1 MIEIKEII
9 REKGFRLGEM
19 AEIMGMSRGSLS
31 RKIHRKQGMWLT
43 TKQIKQIGEFI
54 DCDLSD
60 YIERTEMELR
70 GEDPQ

>member
-1 MIEIKEII
+1 MIEIKAII
-9 REKGFRLGEM
+9 WQKGFRLG
-19 AEIMGMSRGSLS
+19 AVAYNLGMNRGSLS
-31 RKIHRKQGMWLT
+31 RKIHRQQGMWLT

>member
-1 MIEIKEII
+1 MIKIKEII
-9 REKGFRLGEM
+9 RQKGFRMGAVADNLGM
-19 AEIMGMSRGSLS
+19 RLGSLS

>member
-1 MIEIKEII
+1 MIEIKGII
-9 REKGFRLGEM
+9 WQKGFRLG
-19 AEIMGMSRGSLS
+19 AVADNLGMNRGSLS
-31 RKIHRKQGMWLT
+31 RKIHRQQGMWLT

>member
-1 MIEIKEII
+1 MIEIKAII
-9 REKGFRLGEM
+9 WQKGFRLG
-19 AEIMGMSRGSLS
+19 AVADNLGMNRGSLS